1 MALHA
6 FDHRAAGHLDEIR
19 RVAPAGVDVALEML
33 ANVNLAHNLAL
44 LAPFGRVVVIGKLGD
59 TTINPRLTKGKHAD
73 IRGMQLLNATPR
85 QLDRIHS
92 TVATDLASGRIAPV
106 IAHRP
111 PPTAHHWPRHPG
123 TRADPHP
130 RGCREDRPDPMGV
143 PPSPTSNMLPHP
155 YTPAP

>member
-1 MALHA
+1 
-6 FDHRAAGHLDEIR
+6 
-19 RVAPAGVDVALEML
+19 ML
-33 ANVNLAHNLAL
+33 ANVNLAHNWAL
-44 LAPFGRVVVIGKLGD
+44 LAPFGRVVVIGNRGE

-73 IRGMQLLNATPR
+73 IRGMQLFNAKPR

-106 IAHRP
+106 TAHRP
-111 PPTAHHWPRHPG
+111 PPTIGRGNRG

-143 PPSPTSNMLPHP
+143 PPSPPSNMPPHP